1 METIPQDISEE
12 EFLER
17 AMELIGPIKKTE
29 KKTLTQETFVKI
41 FKYSGDFAKLKN
53 RELKAKAQEKRCE
66 HFGKDPKDYMNSL
79 KENITGEE
87 KAYEA
92 AC

>member
-53 RELKAKAQEKRCE
+53 RELKAKA
-66 HFGKDPKDYMNSL
+66 
-79 KENITGEE
+79 
-87 KAYEA
+87 
-92 AC
+92 